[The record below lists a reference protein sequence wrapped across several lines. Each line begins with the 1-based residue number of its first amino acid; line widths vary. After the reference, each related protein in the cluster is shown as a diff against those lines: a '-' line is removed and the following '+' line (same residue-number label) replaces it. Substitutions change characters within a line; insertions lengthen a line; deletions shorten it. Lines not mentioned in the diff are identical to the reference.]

1 MDFKDAECIREL
13 MWVEGPLLG
22 LYTLRGKTY
31 LVSWVDVN
39 VEHVW
44 LIIEISDDDLGLY
57 MRQEI
62 SLLEVE
68 RRSPNLYLQEGMF
81 EKAQAA
87 HLNFEDLP
95 DDLRPTEDSFY
106 DDSLSRE

>member
-22 LYTLRGKTY
+22 LYTRRGKTY

-44 LIIEISDDDLGLY
+44 LIIEVSDDDLGRY
-57 MRQEI
+57 MRQGI

-81 EKAQAA
+81 EKAQAPRID
-87 HLNFEDLP
+87 FEDLP
-95 DDLRPTEDSFY
+95 DDYRPTENSFY
-106 DDSLSRE
+106 DESLSRE